1 MNELEKLSRENSLR
15 LLVLDTREGDVSEL
29 LYSKIGFVRVGVIPS
44 FALSSNGNY
53 DSTAIYYKS
62 LV

>member
-1 MNELEKLSRENSLR
+1 
-15 LLVLDTREGDVSEL
+15 
-29 LYSKIGFVRVGVIPS
+29 GVIPN

-53 DSTAIYYKS
+53 DGTAIYYKR